1 MTALDRKRKESELKA
16 VEAARSNMELKI
28 MEREDEI
35 IRLKEQVQNQMMKEK
50 ELKDLL
56 AQE

>member
-16 VEAARSNMELKI
+16 VEAARANMELKI

-35 IRLKEQVQNQMMKEK
+35 IRLKEQVQNQTMKEK
-50 ELKDLL
+50 ELKELL